1 MTKIRLVACFIL
13 MLVNT
18 LAYCQGGNGITLS
31 IRSDSLEFSTDKNS
45 ISVAGEPYLY
55 FLSNEQQPL
64 LTVYVKAGPENTHE
78 HLSLLSSDDYF
89 ILDSL
94 KHPPGGLY
102 VGRVKLNDIISVPKP
117 ALGIKS
123 GNNAYQFKLLPIV
136 IPVAN
141 PEIKSIEA
149 FQEEQ
154 KTIEIPATNGY
165 NIKTD
170 NTSVVGKDFDYQLS
184 SFLNFLV
191 LTIRPHTIGA
201 KQLCIPLKS
210 ILPVLDKLG
219 NITNNIQTLT
229 LNLNVKPFK
238 LSYINFDQNT
248 LFYSFDS
255 KGSQQIVADY
265 NPLFEQGKTFRIE
278 DRQTS
283 GGTLVAELYIESLVD
298 NNKKAICRLKPF
310 SFHKMAD
317 GYLYIKDG
325 EKNRFICNISICEKP
340 KIEKISIR
348 KNGDDWDDGLTVHP
362 GEFIEI
368 RIQGR
373 GLQTN
378 KIRFDGI
385 DEAKLDTIKS
395 SDEAVF
401 FQFKVPASISNK
413 HITVFLDRKET
424 SYQLNVKNYLKPA
437 RMDFISINYGQ
448 TDISLGNSRFNKPVF
463 YDSII
468 KDINFT
474 FDPNKIDVG
483 DNLYGKQYI
492 NMEIRLLNKENDLI
506 EIEKIE
512 NIVVCP
518 GDKSPRKGHYD
529 QSDCNEGMINLN
541 DYLDHK
547 TYKLPAFTQ
556 VIITISHDE
565 SKYEDAKPVKKKI
578 KFILVR
584 KFNYDLQ
591 LSFPT
596 GLLVKDFGKGGGIG
610 DLSGISASVLFNITP
625 YEEKEPGKLRP
636 YSIGAGFLALNALN
650 LGNNSSSD
658 LGIVIMGTVQPFRKN
673 AKFSVPIYFGYGYF
687 VKSGKFFEI
696 LGPGLQFNF

>member
-1 MTKIRLVACFIL
+1 MRRIISLFFLLLSICAKSQT
-13 MLVNT
+13 
-18 LAYCQGGNGITLS
+18 GNGINLS
-31 IRSDSLEFSTDKNS
+31 IRNDSIEFTSDKNMTS
-45 ISVAGEPYLY
+45 ISNESFLY
-55 FLSNEQQPL
+55 FISNEQQPL
-64 LTVYVKAGPENTHE
+64 LTVSFKPIDTPGPGHY
-78 HLSLLSSDDYF
+78 SFIPSDDYT

-94 KHPPGGLY
+94 RQNPSGII
-102 VGRVKLNDIISVPKP
+102 VGRIKLNDIINVPKP
-117 ALGIKS
+117 VLGIKS
-123 GNNAYQFKLLPIV
+123 GSKSYRIKLLPLV

-154 KTIEIPATNGY
+154 KTIEIPTTNGF

-170 NTSVVGKDFDYQLS
+170 NTFVVGRDFDYGLS

-191 LTIRPHTIGA
+191 LTIKPHTIGT
-201 KQLCIPLKS
+201 KQLTIPLKS
-210 ILPVLDKLG
+210 ILPVLDNRG
-219 NITNNIQTLT
+219 NLTNIVQTLT
-229 LNLNVKPFK
+229 FNVNVKPFK

-248 LFYSFDS
+248 LFYSYDT
-255 KGSQQIVADY
+255 KGSQQLIADY
-265 NPLFEQGKTFRIE
+265 NPLFEQGKTFRME
-278 DRQTS
+278 DRQSS
-283 GGTLVAELYIESLVD
+283 GGTLVAELYIESIVD

-310 SFHKMAD
+310 AFHKTTD

-325 EKNRFICNISICEKP
+325 EKNRFICNIGICEKP
-340 KIEKISIR
+340 KIDKISIR

-362 GEFIEI
+362 GESIEVK
-368 RIQGR
+368 IQGR

-385 DEAKLDTIKS
+385 EDAKQDTLKS
-395 SDEAVF
+395 SEEAVF
-401 FQFKVPASISNK
+401 FQFKVPVSISNK
-413 HITVFLDRKET
+413 NISIFLDRKET
-424 SYQLNVKNYLKPA
+424 AYQLHVKNYTKPA
-437 RMDFISINYGQ
+437 KLDFISVNYGQ
-448 TDISLGNSRFNKPVF
+448 TDISLGNNRFNKPVF

-474 FDPNKIDVG
+474 FDPNKIDLG
-483 DNLYGKQYI
+483 DNLYGKQYLT
-492 NMEIRLLNKENDLI
+492 MEVRLLNKENDLI

-556 VIITISHDE
+556 IIITITHDE
-565 SKYEDAKPVKKKI
+565 SKYEDAKPLKKKI

-636 YSIGAGFLALNALN
+636 YSLGAGFLALNALN
-650 LGNNSSSD
+650 LGNTSSSD
-658 LGIVIMGTVQPFRKN
+658 LGIVVMGTIQPFRKN

-687 VKSGKFFEI
+687 VKSSKFFEI